1 MREGHLASL
10 FQAAGLGDIEST
22 VLVADLEMA
31 TFDEWW
37 EPFTHGVGPAGAHL
51 GRLDRDA
58 QATQRERCRAL
69 APDEPFIIKARAWA
83 ARGVV

>member
-1 MREGHLASL
+1 L
-10 FQAAGLGDIEST
+10 FQDTGLGDIEST

-37 EPFTHGVGPAGAHL
+37 EPFTHGVGPAGDHL
-51 GRLDRDA
+51 GRLDPDA
-58 QATQRERCRAL
+58 QAAQRERCRAL